1 MKMDDFSWNLGRDYL
16 KLTIDSD
23 TAAVMKKIKCRY
35 CDYTTTLNGDAS
47 GLRAMH
53 IDMGYS
59 TGFADDGEEYAI
71 GKIVALCNDCY
82 TPFRKW
88 KMRRWAK

>member
-35 CDYTTTLNGDAS
+35 CDYTTTLNVTLADLGQCTSIWVTAPDSQTTGKNMQS
-47 GLRAMH
+47 GKSLLCVMTATLL
-53 IDMGYS
+53 S
-59 TGFADDGEEYAI
+59 VS
-71 GKIVALCNDCY
+71 GK
-82 TPFRKW
+82 
-88 KMRRWAK
+88 